1 MEGPEGWCPTSYLNQ
16 GTVASASQVVP
27 GRAGVWPGADPARQP
42 PCHPTTPAGMLPP
55 APQGPGLLEE
65 GGPSKGP
72 KTHRKGCLQPEPDL
86 SLGCITD
93 EETEAC
99 MRELPL
105 PVSADLMDSQGPSLR
120 TARGG
125 PGTLA
130 LAQQLSYPW
139 CPGRELP
146 RPWPP
151 TWPCPPSLPG
161 PQEGSPGLCFCR
173 GLSPLLP
180 VSAA

>member
-1 MEGPEGWCPTSYLNQ
+1 MSYLNQ

-42 PCHPTTPAGMLPP
+42 PRHPSTPAGMLPP

-65 GGPSKGP
+65 GGPPKGP

-86 SLGCITD
+86 SLGCFTD
-93 EETEAC
+93 EETEAY

-130 LAQQLSYPW
+130 LAHSSHTLGVWGGSS
-139 CPGRELP
+139 
-146 RPWPP
+146 P